1 MTNLSIIVA
10 YDEHY
15 GIGINNA
22 LAWHVSE
29 DLIRFKQITTGH
41 TIIMGR
47 KTYESIGRPLPN
59 RRNIVLTRQ
68 SDWHPEGI
76 EIVHNLSDAVQ
87 LAGADQAFIIGGAQI
102 YAQAL
107 PLCKTLLVT
116 EIHHDAHCD
125 AFFPVLDK
133 SSWREVDRVTR
144 HSEKNGFDYAFVTYQ
159 KIQSEGVH
167 HG

>member
-1 MTNLSIIVA
+1 MAELTIIVA

-68 SDWHPEGI
+68 TDWHPPGI
-76 EIVHNLSDAVQ
+76 EVVHNLIDAVQ
-87 LAGADQAFIIGGAQI
+87 QAGTDQVYVIGGAEI

-107 PLCKTLLVT
+107 PLCKKLLVT
-116 EIHHDAHCD
+116 EIHHDVHCD
-125 AFFPVLDK
+125 AFFPALDK
-133 SSWREVDRVTR
+133 SSWREVERVTQ
-144 HSEKNGFDYAFVTYQ
+144 HSEKNGFDFSFVTYK
-159 KIQSEGVH
+159 KISYEGV
-167 HG
+167 GNG

>member
-1 MTNLSIIVA
+1 MTELTIIVA

-15 GIGINNA
+15 GIGLNNA

-68 SDWHPEGI
+68 SDWHPAGLEV
-76 EIVHNLSDAVQ
+76 VHSLTEAIQ
-87 LAGADQAFIIGGAQI
+87 LAGTGQRDGCGQIMCDFDTFGLPASLACEHDVASVRQRSAD
-102 YAQAL
+102 
-107 PLCKTLLVT
+107 
-116 EIHHDAHCD
+116 
-125 AFFPVLDK
+125 
-133 SSWREVDRVTR
+133 
-144 HSEKNGFDYAFVTYQ
+144 
-159 KIQSEGVH
+159 
-167 HG
+167 